1 MANVATLLQ
10 TLMLFFTRMGPQRR
24 FIPIMSAIDDS
35 TRLWEAARATR
46 LEQIIIPLFSLGKS
60 RVIRENGNI
69 VENTHGFTSVVSK
82 YTPR

>member
-1 MANVATLLQ
+1 
-10 TLMLFFTRMGPQRR
+10 MLFFTRIGQQRR

-35 TRLWEAARATR
+35 TRLWEAARAKATR
-46 LEQIIIPLFSLGKS
+46 LEQIIIPLSSLGKS